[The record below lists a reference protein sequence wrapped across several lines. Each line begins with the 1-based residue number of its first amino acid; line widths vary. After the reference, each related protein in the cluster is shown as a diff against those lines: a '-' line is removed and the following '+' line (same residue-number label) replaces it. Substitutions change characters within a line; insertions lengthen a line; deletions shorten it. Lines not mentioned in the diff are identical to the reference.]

1 VRSLRR
7 CATQRP
13 IAKLRLLLRL
23 TLSVGP
29 ILCSRT
35 VCLSNKGL
43 DLPCKRMKVRI
54 EIVCNH
60 DCYDKK
66 WAAVVDQNIRNFAKN
81 FGSPSLVSE
90 LGVSRTTECLRYSQ
104 PLNLIH
110 LALLT
115 NPSSGIG
122 ELPLQSFTKLF
133 KVPNL
138 AGPTLNCRFQ
148 NNPDLQIRSKY
159 TLDMKSCRFCKV
171 NETTI
176 RHG

>member
-1 VRSLRR
+1 MSSILP
-7 CATQRP
+7 AIELNP
-13 IAKLRLLLRL
+13 FGIA
-23 TLSVGP
+23 
-29 ILCSRT
+29 
-35 VCLSNKGL
+35 N
-43 DLPCKRMKVRI
+43 
-54 EIVCNH
+54 
-60 DCYDKK
+60 
-66 WAAVVDQNIRNFAKN
+66 Q
-81 FGSPSLVSE
+81 
-90 LGVSRTTECLRYSQ
+90 
-104 PLNLIH
+104 
-110 LALLT
+110 
-115 NPSSGIG
+115 SGIG

>member
-1 VRSLRR
+1 
-7 CATQRP
+7 
-13 IAKLRLLLRL
+13 
-23 TLSVGP
+23 
-29 ILCSRT
+29 
-35 VCLSNKGL
+35 
-43 DLPCKRMKVRI
+43 MKVRI

-90 LGVSRTTECLRYSQ
+90 LGVSRTTECRRYSQ

-115 NPSSGIG
+115 TPSSGIG

-133 KVPNL
+133 KVPDL
-138 AGPTLNCRFQ
+138 AGPTTKLSLPKQSRFT
-148 NNPDLQIRSKY
+148 DWHKY
-159 TLDMKSCRFCKV
+159 NTLDMKSCRFCKV
-171 NETTI
+171 NEITI